1 MTSNWK
7 AIGSMVIAGA
17 TGLFIGTT
25 GSEQIRGAEKRA
37 PAEATAAAPAAVP
50 AGGAMAAPSFQGI
63 AQRDDAAV
71 VNISTSK
78 VVHEARMQD
87 PFGGLLGRNGSPFV
101 MPWGGGGDEALTQ
114 RALGSGFVVDTRGSI
129 LTNRHV
135 VNRADQVQVTLANGH
150 RYKAKVVG
158 EDARTD
164 IALLEIQP
172 HETLTALPLGDSDN
186 TQVGEWVMAVGNPF
200 GLGGNSVTVGVV
212 SFKGRALDLS
222 THGTPIEMLQTDA
235 AINPGNSGGPLINAR
250 GEAVGINTLIMTGG
264 AQQYSGVG
272 FAVPINV
279 ARGILPQLREK
290 GHVVRGWLGV
300 QVQVIDEDLAKSM
313 KMSDTK
319 GALVSNVSLGS
330 PAEEAGLKAGDVVRA
345 LDGKAVETSEDLST
359 RVASM
364 GPGASITLDVV
375 REGAPKTVQ
384 VKLGTFPDEQVAESK
399 REQGKEKLGV
409 TVQNLTPDTAQQ
421 MDIPPSDH
429 GVVITKVEPGSAADD
444 AGLQERDVVVSV
456 DGQPVRDANA
466 FRSMVEKTKPGDVLR
481 LRVHRGEGYLFIA
494 VRPA

>member
-1 MTSNWK
+1 MRSEWRT
-7 AIGSMVIAGA
+7 IGSIVVAGA
-17 TGLFIGTT
+17 AGLLLGAA
-25 GSEQIRGAEKRA
+25 GSSEIKGAEKKTQVEASVAA
-37 PAEATAAAPAAVP
+37 PAAAAPAGAIAP
-50 AGGAMAAPSFQGI
+50 ATFQVI
-63 AQRDDAAV
+63 AHRDDAAV

-87 PFGGLLGRNGSPFV
+87 PFAQLFGRNGSPFV
-101 MPWGGGGDEALTQ
+101 LPWGQGGDETLTQ
-114 RALGSGFVVDTRGSI
+114 RSLGSGFVVDARGYV

-135 VNRADQVQVTLANGH
+135 VNGADQVQVTLSDGH
-150 RYKAKVVG
+150 HYKAKVVG

-164 IALLEIQP
+164 IALLKIEP
-172 HETLTALPLGDSDN
+172 HEALTALPLGDSDS

-279 ARGILPQLREK
+279 ARDILPQLREK

-300 QVQVIDEDLAKSM
+300 QVQGVDEDLAKSL
-313 KMSDTK
+313 KMNDTR
-319 GALVSNVSLGS
+319 GALVSNVTAGS
-330 PAEEAGLKAGDVVRA
+330 PADEGGLKAGDVVRA
-345 LDGKAVETSEDLST
+345 IDGKPVETSSDLSS

-364 GPGASITLDVV
+364 GPGASVALDIL
-375 REGAPKTVQ
+375 RDGSEKTVH
-384 VKLGTFPDEQVAESK
+384 VKLGTFPDEQVAEAK
-399 REQGKEKLGV
+399 GPEGRGKLGV
-409 TVQNLTPDTAQQ
+409 AVETLTPDVAQG
-421 MDIPPSDH
+421 MDVPAGH
-429 GVVITKVEPGSAADD
+429 GVVITKVVPGSPADN

-456 DGQPVRDANA
+456 DGQPVRDASA
-466 FRSMVEKTKPGDVLR
+466 FRSVVEAAKPGDVLR
-481 LRVHRGEGYLFIA
+481 LRVHRGEGYLFVA